1 MAVKTG
7 NYTYLLENTPSVLSF
22 GAVGSKKESEGPLG
36 QYFDVINPDSSF
48 GESSWE
54 KAESKMVQ
62 ISVGQALS
70 KGNFEA
76 DQIDMAFAGDLL
88 NQCIGSVYGLR
99 DLGIPFVGLYGA
111 CSTMGGVAGAGSFVC
126 RYVHCQKSAGS
137 DLFSFLLGRTAV
149 SFPAGIRRPATA
161 YCSVDRYRLWRLR
174 GRRVGRC
181 AFCAGGDAWLY

>member
-111 CSTMGGVAGAGSFVC
+111 CSTMAEMC
-126 RYVHCQKSAGS
+126 
-137 DLFSFLLGRTAV
+137 
-149 SFPAGIRRPATA
+149 IRD
-161 YCSVDRYRLWRLR
+161 S
-174 GRRVGRC
+174 
-181 AFCAGGDAWLY
+181 